1 MSISRDI
8 VGVLKLRF
16 CLSYLYRVRLPLRI
30 SCYIASLCYASM
42 LSITPLSLS
51 VFIAY
56 VGYITIYR
64 IFFHPLRSVP
74 GPFLARFS
82 KLWLVWHV
90 RKGKSHIQFPELHA
104 QFGPIVRIAPNQVL
118 VCEEDAVKTVY
129 GAGTSFTKGDWYQMC
144 AAPDKNWKPVDE
156 VLDLLTETNMEK
168 YRRQRRAIG
177 PAYSITGLEKHE
189 GLLDAYIDKFVAKLE
204 DLRGKEVGLANWGH
218 IFALDSMS
226 QFTLGKSPG
235 YTDKG
240 SDDGNEDASHALWQC
255 FTVIGL
261 FPGFVKL
268 MHSIPKVGMLLVL
281 PMSLLLGIRIPK
293 IWPVFNFCSP
303 SIMQRLKTL
312 ESMKD
317 VELPASRP
325 GFPQE
330 YGKDV
335 GVPEER
341 GDSIEETDMLAT
353 LMRLHNDREARFPPS
368 WVLSIALTNFG
379 AGHDTLMFTLSSAI
393 YHTYTSPSILAR
405 LRKDMES
412 QGVTRKSRYSEIVA
426 RVPLLLAVLRESMRL
441 WPTIGWYLPR
451 LVPATGVTLCDTY
464 LPHGTTVG
472 TSLWTSHF
480 GSEVFAEPHKFDPDR
495 WLPDGTEERRRKIG
509 RMDSVWMGFGGGS
522 RSCPGQHLARF
533 FVIKALARLVMSCDV
548 EVNGEPEIGG
558 WFQCTL
564 TGVGIS
570 VKERKMK

>member
-30 SCYIASLCYASM
+30 LCYIASLCYASM

-189 GLLDAYIDKFVAKLE
+189 ELLDAYIDKFVAKLG
-204 DLRGKEVGLANWGH
+204 DTSSPW
-218 IFALDSMS
+218 
-226 QFTLGKSPG
+226 TL
-235 YTDKG
+235 
-240 SDDGNEDASHALWQC
+240 
-255 FTVIGL
+255 
-261 FPGFVKL
+261 
-268 MHSIPKVGMLLVL
+268 
-281 PMSLLLGIRIPK
+281 
-293 IWPVFNFCSP
+293 
-303 SIMQRLKTL
+303 
-312 ESMKD
+312 
-317 VELPASRP
+317 
-325 GFPQE
+325 
-330 YGKDV
+330 
-335 GVPEER
+335 
-341 GDSIEETDMLAT
+341 
-353 LMRLHNDREARFPPS
+353 
-368 WVLSIALTNFG
+368 
-379 AGHDTLMFTLSSAI
+379 
-393 YHTYTSPSILAR
+393 
-405 LRKDMES
+405 
-412 QGVTRKSRYSEIVA
+412 
-426 RVPLLLAVLRESMRL
+426 
-441 WPTIGWYLPR
+441 
-451 LVPATGVTLCDTY
+451 
-464 LPHGTTVG
+464 
-472 TSLWTSHF
+472 
-480 GSEVFAEPHKFDPDR
+480 
-495 WLPDGTEERRRKIG
+495 
-509 RMDSVWMGFGGGS
+509 
-522 RSCPGQHLARF
+522 
-533 FVIKALARLVMSCDV
+533 
-548 EVNGEPEIGG
+548 
-558 WFQCTL
+558 
-564 TGVGIS
+564 
-570 VKERKMK
+570 

>member
-1 MSISRDI
+1 
-8 VGVLKLRF
+8 
-16 CLSYLYRVRLPLRI
+16 
-30 SCYIASLCYASM
+30 M

-90 RKGKSHIQFPELHA
+90 RKGKSHIQFPKLHA

-118 VCEEDAVKTVY
+118 LCEEDAVKTVY

-204 DLRGKEVGLANWGH
+204 DLRGKEMGLANWGH

-268 MHSIPKVGMLLVL
+268 MHSIPK
-281 PMSLLLGIRIPK
+281 
-293 IWPVFNFCSP
+293 
-303 SIMQRLKTL
+303 
-312 ESMKD
+312 SMKD

-330 YGKDV
+330 CGKDV
-335 GVPEER
+335 GVPEQKGE
-341 GDSIEETDMLAT
+341 SIEETDMLAT

-412 QGVTRKSRYSEIVA
+412 QGVTRNSTYSDTVT
-426 RVPLLLAVLRESMRL
+426 RVPLLLAVLKESMRL

-451 LVPATGVTLCDTY
+451 LVPATGVMLCDTD
-464 LPHGTTVG
+464 LPPGTTVG

-495 WLPDGTEERRRKIG
+495 WLLDGTEEKRRKIG
-509 RMDSVWMGFGGGS
+509 RMDSVWMGFGGRS
-522 RSCPGQHLARF
+522 RSCPGQHLARL

-570 VKERKMK
+570 VKERKLK

>member
-1 MSISRDI
+1 
-8 VGVLKLRF
+8 
-16 CLSYLYRVRLPLRI
+16 
-30 SCYIASLCYASM
+30 M
-42 LSITPLSLS
+42 LSITSLSLS
-51 VFIAY
+51 VSIAY

-90 RKGKSHIQFPELHA
+90 RKGKSHIQFPKLHA

-118 VCEEDAVKTVY
+118 VCEEDAVKTIY
-129 GAGTSFTKGDWYQMC
+129 GAGTSYTKGDWYQMC

-177 PAYSITGLEKHE
+177 PAYSIMGLEKHE
-189 GLLDAYIDKFVAKLE
+189 GLLDAYIDKFIAKLE
-204 DLRGKEVGLANWGH
+204 DLRGTEVGLANWGH

-235 YTDKG
+235 YTDRG

-268 MHSIPKVGMLLVL
+268 MHSIPKVGMLL
-281 PMSLLLGIRIPK
+281 
-293 IWPVFNFCSP
+293 
-303 SIMQRLKTL
+303 
-312 ESMKD
+312 
-317 VELPASRP
+317 
-325 GFPQE
+325 
-330 YGKDV
+330 
-335 GVPEER
+335 R
-341 GDSIEETDMLAT
+341 GESIEETDMLAT

-412 QGVTRKSRYSEIVA
+412 QGVTRNSKYSDIVA
-426 RVPLLLAVLRESMRL
+426 RVPLLLAVLKESMRL

-464 LPHGTTVG
+464 LPQSTTVG